1 VSSLK
6 TQHPKLSFVIPV
18 FHAEGIIGELFTR
31 LKTVAD
37 SLDQHFE
44 CIFVEDGGEDGS
56 WAQIE
61 GLAKRD
67 KRVRGLRLTR
77 NFGQHNAVLSG
88 IRAARGAII
97 VTLDDDLQNPPEEI
111 PKLLDRLAQKI

>member
-1 VSSLK
+1 MSSRK

-18 FHAEGIIGELFTR
+18 FRAEGIIGELFTR

-61 GLAKRD
+61 ELAKKD

-77 NFGQHNAVLSG
+77 NFGQHNAVLGTVGVAECVATRCELATVS
-88 IRAARGAII
+88 RA
-97 VTLDDDLQNPPEEI
+97 
-111 PKLLDRLAQKI
+111 